1 MSESIEQD
9 LTPPQNVEIPDQLPL
24 LPVRDIVVF
33 PYMVLPLFVGRE
45 MSIKAIEAAL
55 AGNRMIFLAT
65 QKALD
70 VENPTPDDIHTIG
83 TVGIIMRMLK
93 LPDERIKILVQGL
106 SKAKISGY
114 IQTEPYYSV
123 RIEKINET
131 KAATSTLESEAVMR
145 TVKEQ
150 IERIVSLGKVLIPD
164 VMVVIENLED
174 PGRLADMIASN
185 LGLKVEVT
193 QSVLEITDPL
203 KRLRQISEILAKEIE
218 VLSMQQKIQAQAK
231 GEMDKTQREYF
242 LREQLKAIQKELGE
256 LDERAEEVAEFR
268 KRVKDAK
275 MPEKVL
281 KETEKQLKRLEKMHP
296 DTAESATVRTYL
308 EWMVELPWSKKSKDN
323 LDLRAANKVLNE
335 DHYDLEKVKE
345 RILEYLAVRK
355 LKEKMKGPILCFVGP
370 PGVGKTSLGKS
381 IARALG
387 REFVR
392 ISLGGVRDE
401 AEIRGHR
408 RTYVGALPGRMI
420 QGMKQ
425 AGTSNPVF
433 MLDEIDKVGMDFRGD
448 PSAALLEV
456 LDPEQ
461 NNTFT
466 DHYLGVPFDLSE
478 VMFITTANL
487 IDPILPALRDRMEVI
502 EIPGYTE
509 EEKLGIAQR
518 YLIPR
523 QLNEHGI
530 TEKHVKIVEAA
541 IRQII
546 IHYTRE
552 AGVRNL
558 EREIANVMR
567 KVAKKVAEG
576 KGLGFP
582 VNAGNLHKYLGVP
595 KFVPESELEKDEIG
609 VATGLAWTEAGGD
622 VLYIEATVMKGKGAL
637 TLTGHLG
644 DVMKESAQAALS
656 YVRSREKTLGI
667 NPDMFTKQDLHI
679 HVPAGAIPKDGP
691 SAGITMATAIASA
704 MAQVPTRRDLAMTG
718 EITLRGRVLPIGGLK
733 EKILAAKRARLTCV
747 ILPKRNKKDLDEIPK
762 HILKGIQLVF
772 ADTMD
777 DVMRVALRRR
787 PPVKRRRAGRS
798 PRRNRR
804 NRCPASRNRG
814 EPSKPHT
821 HDQPHPRRPPTGRIS
836 MTLSVRA
843 QTSSTIREFD
853 LIRALKKRYATTSA
867 RIVRGIGDDAAVI
880 SSGRN
885 RYLLTTDLLA
895 EGIHFDLRT
904 AAFSRHRVSGR
915 NRQS

>member
-777 DVMRVALRRR
+777 DVMKVALRRR
-787 PPVKRRRAGRS
+787 TPVKKKAGRPQSPQESPKPVPRIEKSRRAEQTAHARS
-798 PRRNRR
+798 AAP
-804 NRCPASRNRG
+804 PQASHR
-814 EPSKPHT
+814 PH
-821 HDQPHPRRPPTGRIS
+821 
-836 MTLSVRA
+836 
-843 QTSSTIREFD
+843 
-853 LIRALKKRYATTSA
+853 
-867 RIVRGIGDDAAVI
+867 
-880 SSGRN
+880 
-885 RYLLTTDLLA
+885 
-895 EGIHFDLRT
+895 
-904 AAFSRHRVSGR
+904 
-915 NRQS
+915 

>member
-1 MSESIEQD
+1 MSESIEQE

-70 VENPTPDDIHTIG
+70 VENPTPDDIHAIG

-114 IQTEPYYSV
+114 IQTDPYYSV
-123 RIEKINET
+123 RIEKISET
-131 KAATSTLESEAVMR
+131 KASASTLESEAVMR

-193 QSVLEITDPL
+193 QSVLEITEPL
-203 KRLRQISEILAKEIE
+203 KRLRQISEILAKEID

-323 LDLRAANKVLNE
+323 LDLRAAHKVLNE

-425 AGTSNPVF
+425 AGTNNPVF

-487 IDPILPALRDRMEVI
+487 IDPILPALRDRMEII

-530 TEKHVKIVEAA
+530 TEKHVKIAEPA

-582 VNAGNLHKYLGVP
+582 VN
-595 KFVPESELEKDEIG
+595 
-609 VATGLAWTEAGGD
+609 
-622 VLYIEATVMKGKGAL
+622 
-637 TLTGHLG
+637 
-644 DVMKESAQAALS
+644 
-656 YVRSREKTLGI
+656 
-667 NPDMFTKQDLHI
+667 
-679 HVPAGAIPKDGP
+679 
-691 SAGITMATAIASA
+691 
-704 MAQVPTRRDLAMTG
+704 
-718 EITLRGRVLPIGGLK
+718 
-733 EKILAAKRARLTCV
+733 
-747 ILPKRNKKDLDEIPK
+747 
-762 HILKGIQLVF
+762 
-772 ADTMD
+772 
-777 DVMRVALRRR
+777 
-787 PPVKRRRAGRS
+787 
-798 PRRNRR
+798 
-804 NRCPASRNRG
+804 
-814 EPSKPHT
+814 
-821 HDQPHPRRPPTGRIS
+821 
-836 MTLSVRA
+836 
-843 QTSSTIREFD
+843 
-853 LIRALKKRYATTSA
+853 
-867 RIVRGIGDDAAVI
+867 
-880 SSGRN
+880 
-885 RYLLTTDLLA
+885 
-895 EGIHFDLRT
+895 
-904 AAFSRHRVSGR
+904 
-915 NRQS
+915 

>member
-1 MSESIEQD
+1 MTEPNEQE
-9 LTPPQNVEIPDQLPL
+9 LQPPQNIEIPAQLPM

-33 PYMVLPLFVGRE
+33 PYMVLPLFVGRD

-70 VENPTPDDIHTIG
+70 VENPTPEEIHTIG

-93 LPDERIKILVQGL
+93 LPDERIKILVQGVA
-106 SKAKISGY
+106 KARIAKY
-114 IQTEPYYSV
+114 IQTDPYYSV
-123 RIEKINET
+123 KIDKLPDT
-131 KAATSTLESEAVMR
+131 TPASTSLEAEAVMR

-150 IERIVSLGKVLIPD
+150 IERIVSLGKILIPD
-164 VMVVIENLED
+164 VMVVIENLEE
-174 PGRLADMIASN
+174 PGRLADMVASN
-185 LGLKVEVT
+185 LGLKVDVT
-193 QSVLEITDPL
+193 QAVLESIDPIQ
-203 KRLRQISEILAKEIE
+203 RLRQVSDILGKEIE

-256 LDERAEEVAEFR
+256 LDERAEEVTEFR
-268 KRVKDAK
+268 KRIKDAA

-281 KETEKQLKRLEKMHP
+281 KEAEKQLKRLEKMHP
-296 DTAESATVRTYL
+296 DTAESSTVRTYL
-308 EWMVELPWSKKSKDN
+308 EWMVELPWSKRSKDN
-323 LDLRAANKVLNE
+323 LDLKAAAAVLNE

-408 RTYVGALPGRMI
+408 RTYVGALPGRII

-433 MLDEIDKVGMDFRGD
+433 MLDEVDKVGMDFRGD

-461 NNTFT
+461 NNAFT
-466 DHYLGVPFDLSE
+466 DHYLGVPFDLTE
-478 VMFITTANL
+478 VMFITTSNV
-487 IDPILPALRDRMEVI
+487 IDPILPALRDRMEII

-509 EEKLGIAQR
+509 EEKLGIAQK

-523 QLNEHGI
+523 QLEEHGI
-530 TEKHVKIVEAA
+530 TGKHVRIDEAA
-541 IRQII
+541 LRKII
-546 IHYTRE
+546 AHYTRE

-576 KGLGFP
+576 KGQGFP
-582 VNAGNLHKYLGVP
+582 IDQTNLQKYLGVP
-595 KFVPESELEKDEIG
+595 KYVPEAELEKDEVG

-622 VLYIEATVMKGKGAL
+622 VLYIEATIMKGKGQL

-656 YVRSREKTLGI
+656 YVRSREKTLNI
-667 NPDMFTKQDLHI
+667 DPDMFSTQDLHI

-704 MAQVPTRRDLAMTG
+704 LSGIPTRRDLAMTG

-733 EKILAAKRARLTCV
+733 EKILAAKRAKLTTV
-747 ILPKRNKKDLDEIPK
+747 ILPRRNKKDLEEIPK
-762 HILKGIQLVF
+762 HLLKGIHLSF

-777 DVMRVALRRR
+777 DVMKLALRRKTSVAPAKKPSSPSAAPAR
-787 PPVKRRRAGRS
+787 SKSAHAGKRKRDGRTQEIHTTMM
-798 PRRNRR
+798 PRRF
-804 NRCPASRNRG
+804 
-814 EPSKPHT
+814 T
-821 HDQPHPRRPPTGRIS
+821 RI
-836 MTLSVRA
+836 
-843 QTSSTIREFD
+843 D
-853 LIRALKKRYATTSA
+853 
-867 RIVRGIGDDAAVI
+867 
-880 SSGRN
+880 
-885 RYLLTTDLLA
+885 
-895 EGIHFDLRT
+895 
-904 AAFSRHRVSGR
+904 
-915 NRQS
+915 

>member
-1 MSESIEQD
+1 MSEGIEQE
-9 LTPPQNVEIPDQLPL
+9 LTPPQNIEIPDQLPL

-70 VENPTPDDIHTIG
+70 VENPTQDDIHNIG

-114 IQTEPYYSV
+114 IQTDPYYSV
-123 RIEKINET
+123 RIDKLTESKPSG
-131 KAATSTLESEAVMR
+131 STLEIEAVMR

-174 PGRLADMIASN
+174 PGRLADMVASN
-185 LGLKVEVT
+185 LGLKVDVT
-193 QSVLEITDPL
+193 QSVLEITDPV
-203 KRLRQISEILAKEIE
+203 KRLRNVSEILAKEID

-256 LDERAEEVAEFR
+256 LDERMEEVAEFR
-268 KRVKDAK
+268 KRIKDAK
-275 MPEKVL
+275 MPDKVL

-323 LDLRAANKVLNE
+323 LDLKAAHKVLNE

-466 DHYLGVPFDLSE
+466 DHYLGVPFDLTE

-523 QLNEHGI
+523 QLSEHGI
-530 TEKHVKIVEAA
+530 TEKHVKISEPA

-546 IHYTRE
+546 TNYTRE

-582 VNAGNLHKYLGVP
+582 VTPANLHKYLGVP
-595 KFVPESELEKDEIG
+595 KFLPESELEKDETG
-609 VATGLAWTEAGGD
+609 VATGLAWTESGGD
-622 VLYIEATVMKGKGAL
+622 VLYIEATVMKGKGGL

-667 NPDMFTKQDLHI
+667 NPDMFSKQDLHI

-704 MAQVPTRRDLAMTG
+704 MSQIPVRRDLAMTG

-733 EKILAAKRARLTCV
+733 EKILAAKRAKLSAV
-747 ILPKRNKKDLDEIPK
+747 VLPKRNKKDLDEIPK

-772 ADTMD
+772 VDTMD
-777 DVMRVALRRR
+777 DVIRVALRRTSKKIGAAKK
-787 PPVKRRRAGRS
+787 PPPQELARSGRS
-798 PRRNRR
+798 GRAARPSSAQATITAKAVRQPR
-804 NRCPASRNRG
+804 
-814 EPSKPHT
+814 
-821 HDQPHPRRPPTGRIS
+821 
-836 MTLSVRA
+836 
-843 QTSSTIREFD
+843 
-853 LIRALKKRYATTSA
+853 
-867 RIVRGIGDDAAVI
+867 
-880 SSGRN
+880 
-885 RYLLTTDLLA
+885 
-895 EGIHFDLRT
+895 
-904 AAFSRHRVSGR
+904 
-915 NRQS
+915 

>member
-1 MSESIEQD
+1 MTDSIEQD
-9 LTPPQNVEIPDQLPL
+9 LQPPQNVDVPDQLPL

-70 VENPTPDDIHTIG
+70 VENPTPEDIHTIG
-83 TVGIIMRMLK
+83 TVGIIVRMLK
-93 LPDERIKILVQGL
+93 LPDERIKILVQGIA
-106 SKAKISGY
+106 KAKVTNY
-114 IQTEPYYSV
+114 IQSDPYYSV
-123 RIEKINET
+123 RIDKMPDTKIT
-131 KAATSTLESEAVMR
+131 ATTLESEAVMR
-145 TVKEQ
+145 TVKEH

-164 VMVVIENLED
+164 VMVVIENLEE
-174 PGRLADMIASN
+174 PGRLADMVASN
-185 LGLKVEVT
+185 LGLKVDIT
-193 QSVLEITDPL
+193 QSVLELPDPIQ
-203 KRLRQISEILAKEIE
+203 RLRRVSDILSKEIE

-256 LDERAEEVAEFR
+256 LDERAEEVTEFR
-268 KRVKDAK
+268 KRIADAK
-275 MPEKVL
+275 MPDKVL
-281 KETEKQLKRLEKMHP
+281 KEAEKQLKRLEKMHP

-308 EWMVELPWSKKSKDN
+308 EWMVELPWSKRSKDN
-323 LDLRAANKVLNE
+323 LDLKAAARVLNE

-381 IARALG
+381 IAKALG

-408 RTYVGALPGRMI
+408 RTYVGALPGRLI

-425 AGTSNPVF
+425 AGTANPVF
-433 MLDEIDKVGMDFRGD
+433 MLDEVDKVGMDFRGD

-461 NNTFT
+461 NNAFT
-466 DHYLGVPFDLSE
+466 DHYLGVPFDLTE

-487 IDPILPALRDRMEVI
+487 IDPILPALRDRMEII

-509 EEKLGIAQR
+509 EEKLGIAQT

-530 TEKHVKIVEAA
+530 TTKHVKVSDTAL
-541 IRQII
+541 RQII
-546 IHYTRE
+546 TNYTRE

-576 KGLGFP
+576 KGQGFP
-582 VNAGNLHKYLGVP
+582 INPANLHKYLGVP
-595 KFVPESELEKDEIG
+595 KYVPEAELEIDEVG
-609 VATGLAWTEAGGD
+609 VATGLAWTESGGD
-622 VLYIEATVMKGKGAL
+622 VLYIEATAMKGKGQL

-656 YVRSREKTLGI
+656 YVRSREKTLNL
-667 NPDMFTKQDLHI
+667 NPDMFSKQDLHI

-704 MAQVPTRRDLAMTG
+704 LSGIPVRRDLAMTG
-718 EITLRGRVLPIGGLK
+718 EITLRGRVMAIGGLK
-733 EKILAAKRARLTCV
+733 EKILAAKRAMLTTV
-747 ILPKRNKKDLDEIPK
+747 ILPRRNKKDLEEIPK
-762 HILKGIQLVF
+762 HILKGIQLHF

-777 DVMRVALRRR
+777 DVMKVALRRKPKATATLKKNSTPSAATR
-787 PPVKRRRAGRS
+787 NKSSRTPK
-798 PRRNRR
+798 NRR
-804 NRCPASRNRG
+804 TAGGGAARATIMASPA
-814 EPSKPHT
+814 HL
-821 HDQPHPRRPPTGRIS
+821 RP
-836 MTLSVRA
+836 
-843 QTSSTIREFD
+843 
-853 LIRALKKRYATTSA
+853 
-867 RIVRGIGDDAAVI
+867 
-880 SSGRN
+880 
-885 RYLLTTDLLA
+885 
-895 EGIHFDLRT
+895 
-904 AAFSRHRVSGR
+904 
-915 NRQS
+915 

>member
-1 MSESIEQD
+1 MTSE
-9 LTPPQNVEIPDQLPL
+9 QNEPDVQNLETPDQLPL

-55 AGNRMIFLAT
+55 AGDRMIFLAT

-70 VENPTPDDIHTIG
+70 VENPKPEDIHQVGTI
-83 TVGIIMRMLK
+83 GIIMRMLK

-106 SKAKISGY
+106 AKGKVQDY

-123 RIEKINET
+123 RITKMAET
-131 KAATSTLESEAVMR
+131 KPAASLEAEAVMR

-150 IERIVSLGKVLIPD
+150 IEKIVGLGKVLMPD

-174 PGRLADMIASN
+174 PGRLADMVASN

-193 QSVLEITDPL
+193 QAVLEIEDPVA
-203 KRLRQISEILAKEIE
+203 RLRRVSEILSKEVE

-268 KRVKDAK
+268 KRIKDAK
-275 MPEKVL
+275 MSEKVS
-281 KETEKQLKRLEKMHP
+281 KECEKQLKRLEKMHP

-323 LDLRAANKVLNE
+323 LDIKAAAKVLDE

-355 LKEKMKGPILCFVGP
+355 LKDKMKGPILCFVGP

-408 RTYVGALPGRMI
+408 RTYVGALPGRII
-420 QGMKQ
+420 QGIKQ

-433 MLDEIDKVGMDFRGD
+433 MMDEVDKVGMDFRGD

-461 NNTFT
+461 NHAFS

-487 IDPILPALRDRMEVI
+487 MDPILSALRDRMEII

-509 EEKLGIAQR
+509 EEKLGIAQK

-523 QLNEHGI
+523 QLKEHGI
-530 TEKHVKIVEAA
+530 TEEHIQIATPALHQIVS
-541 IRQII
+541 
-546 IHYTRE
+546 HYTRE

-576 KGLGFP
+576 KVQCYTITP
-582 VNAGNLHKYLGVP
+582 TNLNKYLGVT
-595 KFVPESELEKDEIG
+595 KFQPEAEQEKDEIG
-609 VATGLAWTEAGGD
+609 VGTGLAWTETGGD
-622 VLYIEATVMKGKGAL
+622 VLYIEATSMKGKGQL

-656 YVRSREKTLGI
+656 YVRSRETLLGI
-667 NPDMFTKQDLHI
+667 NPDIFSKTDIHI

-691 SAGITMATAIASA
+691 SAGITMATALASLLSNIP
-704 MAQVPTRRDLAMTG
+704 VRRDVAMTG
-718 EITLRGRVLPIGGLK
+718 EVTLRGRVLPIGGLK
-733 EKILAAKRARLTCV
+733 EKILAAKRAKLSTV
-747 ILPKRNKKDLDEIPK
+747 ILPTRNEKDLEEIPK
-762 HILKGIQLVF
+762 HLLRGIKFVF
-772 ADTMD
+772 AETMD
-777 DVMRVALRRR
+777 DVIKAALRRSSPPKQVRVNGRAPTDR
-787 PPVKRRRAGRS
+787 PRARRKSSRTLPRKRGSRS
-798 PRRNRR
+798 RPLA
-804 NRCPASRNRG
+804 PA
-814 EPSKPHT
+814 
-821 HDQPHPRRPPTGRIS
+821 
-836 MTLSVRA
+836 V
-843 QTSSTIREFD
+843 
-853 LIRALKKRYATTSA
+853 
-867 RIVRGIGDDAAVI
+867 
-880 SSGRN
+880 
-885 RYLLTTDLLA
+885 
-895 EGIHFDLRT
+895 
-904 AAFSRHRVSGR
+904 
-915 NRQS
+915 

>member
-1 MSESIEQD
+1 MAESSEQD
-9 LTPPQNVEIPDQLPL
+9 FQASQNIEPPDQLPL

-33 PYMVLPLFVGRE
+33 PYMVLPLFVGRD

-65 QKALD
+65 QKSLD
-70 VENPTPDDIHTIG
+70 VENPKPEDIHAVG

-106 SKAKISGY
+106 TKGKIQDY
-114 IQTEPYYSV
+114 IQNDPYYSV
-123 RIEKINET
+123 RIEKLAESKLTGSSLET
-131 KAATSTLESEAVMR
+131 EAVMR

-150 IERIVSLGKVLIPD
+150 IEKIVSLGKVLIPD

-174 PGRLADMIASN
+174 PGRLADMVASN
-185 LGLKVEVT
+185 LGLKVDVT
-193 QSVLEITDPL
+193 QAVLEVVDPIQ
-203 KRLRQISEILAKEIE
+203 RLRHVSEILAKEIE

-268 KRVKDAK
+268 KRIKDSK

-323 LDLRAANKVLNE
+323 LDLKAAMKVLNE

-345 RILEYLAVRK
+345 RIIEYLAVRK

-408 RTYVGALPGRMI
+408 RTYVGALPGRII

-425 AGTSNPVF
+425 AGTNNPVF
-433 MLDEIDKVGMDFRGD
+433 MLDEVDKVGMDFRGD

-461 NNTFT
+461 NNAFT
-466 DHYLGVPFDLSE
+466 DHYLGVPFDLTE

-487 IDPILPALRDRMEVI
+487 IDPILPALRDRMEII

-509 EEKLGIAQR
+509 EEKLGIAQT

-523 QLNEHGI
+523 QMTEHGI
-530 TEKHVKIVEAA
+530 TEKH
-541 IRQII
+541 IRVSEPALRQVIA
-546 IHYTRE
+546 HYTRE

-558 EREIANVMR
+558 EREIANIMR

-576 KGLGFP
+576 KTQCH
-582 VNAGNLHKYLGVP
+582 AIDSEHLHKYLGVP
-595 KFVPESELEKDEIG
+595 KFLPEAELEHDEVG
-609 VATGLAWTEAGGD
+609 VATGLAWTETGGD
-622 VLYIEATVMKGKGAL
+622 VLYIEATVMKGKGQL

-656 YVRSREKTLGI
+656 YVRSRERTLRI
-667 NPDMFTKQDLHI
+667 NPDVFAKNDIHI

-704 MAQVPTRRDLAMTG
+704 LSQIPARRDLAMTG

-733 EKILAAKRARLTCV
+733 EKILAAKRAKLSMV
-747 ILPKRNKKDLDEIPK
+747 VLPKRNKKDLEEIPK
-762 HILKGIQLVF
+762 HILKGIDLAFV
-772 ADTMD
+772 DTMD
-777 DVMRVALRRR
+777 DVIRTALRRKASARSAAKSSR
-787 PPVKRRRAGRS
+787 PSHDRVPRPSKSRRVADS
-798 PRRNRR
+798 PRRGT
-804 NRCPASRNRG
+804 PL
-814 EPSKPHT
+814 
-821 HDQPHPRRPPTGRIS
+821 PTIS
-836 MTLSVRA
+836 P
-843 QTSSTIREFD
+843 Q
-853 LIRALKKRYATTSA
+853 
-867 RIVRGIGDDAAVI
+867 
-880 SSGRN
+880 
-885 RYLLTTDLLA
+885 
-895 EGIHFDLRT
+895 
-904 AAFSRHRVSGR
+904 VSP
-915 NRQS
+915 